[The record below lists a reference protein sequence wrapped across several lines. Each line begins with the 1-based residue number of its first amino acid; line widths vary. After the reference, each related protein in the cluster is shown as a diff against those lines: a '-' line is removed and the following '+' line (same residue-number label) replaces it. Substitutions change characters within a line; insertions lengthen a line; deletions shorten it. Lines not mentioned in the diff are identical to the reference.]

1 MLTTFPIFY
10 NKKVVL
16 DKMIQITREEAM
28 QIRERNENIT
38 ICNRQGHSKKKTW
51 YVPESYAVVRL
62 LKEIESK
69 KKIEHFE

>member
-1 MLTTFPIFY
+1 
-10 NKKVVL
+10 
-16 DKMIQITREEAM
+16 MIQITREEAM
-28 QIRERNENIT
+28 QIREKLRNENIT

-62 LKEIESK
+62 LKEIESS